1 MSFYYMAESASEQ
14 DKVNPA
20 FLLATWVGNMVSSC
34 AGDFPH
40 HSHKKKVLLLAI
52 NNCSKSF
59 IDRGYRAFSL
69 TWPVSMLINWNK
81 RNYLHEKRVQL
92 PEDFLGTPTWP
103 PFHCFG
109 TPIWPLWRCVKTLC
123 LVNMVGYCL
132 LLFCIFI
139 DLDFVSIDKK
149 KRKRTRPIVSH
160 LDLLLGQ

>member
-14 DKVNPA
+14 DEGNPV
-20 FLLATWVGNMVSSC
+20 FWLATSGQYGLILC

-40 HSHKKKVLLLAI
+40 CSHRKKVLSLAI

-59 IDRGYRAFSL
+59 IDQAYRVFSL

-109 TPIWPLWRCVKTLC
+109 TPIWP
-123 LVNMVGYCL
+123 
-132 LLFCIFI
+132 
-139 DLDFVSIDKK
+139 
-149 KRKRTRPIVSH
+149 P
-160 LDLLLGQ
+160 